1 MKIDNFLRKFIP
13 AVPLLSRT
21 PVGFFLDL
29 PDIFIRKSRR
39 EWNRLPPASLRMRI
53 GVGNRLLFN
62 HQAFLYGGRSLV
74 EELSGRGYLCPTSD
88 VLELGCGCG
97 RNAIALIDFLD
108 EGGSY
113 IGQDVD
119 SGMISWCKS
128 NLSDDRTRFFHAD
141 LYSGVYNPEGRK
153 ISDYKFPASDHSI
166 DLITAVSVFS
176 HLLYNDLV
184 HYLREASRVLRVGG
198 NMHMTLFVMDY
209 IRPRLGDRWHF
220 SHKKGP
226 AYVESPRYPEAA
238 VAYDESTIEAVLEQ
252 NDLQLI
258 EIYNQD
264 VHQQTLI
271 VSNQG

>member
-1 MKIDNFLRKFIP
+1 VKIDNLLRKFIP

-29 PDIFIRKSRR
+29 PDIFIRRSRQ
-39 EWNRLPPASLRMRI
+39 EWKPLPPASLRMRI

-62 HQAFLYGGRSLV
+62 HQAFLDGGRSLV
-74 EELSGRGYLCPTSD
+74 EELSRRGYLRPTSD
-88 VLELGCGCG
+88 ILELGCGCG
-97 RNAIALIDFLD
+97 RNAIAIMDFLD
-108 EGGSY
+108 ENGSY

-119 SGMISWCKS
+119 SEMINWCKS

-141 LYSGVYNPEGRK
+141 LYSGVYNPDGTE
-153 ISDYKFPASDHSI
+153 ISDYAFPASDHSV

-176 HLLYNDLV
+176 HLLYNDLL
-184 HYLREASRVLRVGG
+184 HYIHEASRVLRVGG
-198 NMHMTLFVMDY
+198 NLHMTLFIMDY

-220 SHKKGP
+220 SHRIGP
-226 AYVESPRYPEAA
+226 AYVESLRYPEAA
-238 VAYDESTIEAVLEQ
+238 VAYDESKIDAILERY
-252 NDLQLI
+252 NLQLI